1 MTEYEEL
8 LSISETLSADQI
20 TELLK
25 QARQYKAA
33 DKTDDTKKNTDNTS
47 VPRTRNKVPRPD
59 CPYCAS
65 KSVVLDGKQCGK
77 QRYWCKSCNHS
88 FVPTTNTLM
97 SKSHYDKGTWE
108 TVINDT
114 FQGVSIDDTA
124 DKLNIPHRTV
134 FRMRHKVLLALQFI
148 EENLPT
154 ELKNIAE
161 LDETYVL
168 ESEKGKKFDENATRE
183 PRKRGSKASK
193 RGLSNEQICICTG
206 VERNQGSSYAV
217 TVNRAKPS
225 NKELKEAFSSHI
237 EEGTVLFTDGLKGY
251 KVLEEEVDCMVT
263 GVSTEEM
270 KASKTANLNNV
281 NSFHSFIKTRYHNY
295 RGVASKYINRYNAL
309 FASGFRDRKETI
321 RQICDLVLTLRDDD
335 IHMRDIDVEEK
346 NLFMA
351 T

>member
-1 MTEYEEL
+1 MTDYEEL
-8 LSISETLSADQI
+8 IGISETLSAEHI
-20 TELLK
+20 SELLK
-25 QARQYKAA
+25 QARLFEA
-33 DKTDDTKKNTDNTS
+33 DEETVHAKKDTDRVST
-47 VPRTRNKVPRPD
+47 PRTRNKISRPD
-59 CPYCAS
+59 CPHCAS

-77 QRYWCKSCNHS
+77 QRYWCKSCNRS

-97 SKSHYDKGTWE
+97 SKSHYDRNTWE

-114 FQGVSIDDTA
+114 FQGISIDDTA
-124 DKLNIPHRTV
+124 DALDIPHRTV
-134 FRMRHKVLLALQFI
+134 FRMRHKVLLALLYI
-148 EENLPT
+148 EENSPT

-168 ESEKGKKFDENATRE
+168 ESEKGKKFGDCATRE

-206 VERNQGSSYAV
+206 VERNKGESYAV

-225 NKELKEAFSSHI
+225 NSELKKAFGEHI
-237 EEGTVLFTDGLKGY
+237 EEGTVIFTDGLKGY
-251 KVLEEEVDCMVT
+251 KVLEETVDCMVT
-263 GVSTEEM
+263 GVSTDEM

-281 NSFHSFIKTRYHNY
+281 NSFHSFIKSRYHDY

-321 RQICDLVLTLRDDD
+321 KQICDLVLTLRDDD

-346 NLFMA
+346 DLFLD